1 MRPLLYELIRTSEQ
15 HPGGD
20 YAVRIAATTALN
32 QSTMRPTKTV
42 EINMRAP
49 VADSLNPCAAPLG
62 PGRSRTTWQ
71 RRLLVAVLIL
81 SAGIAV
87 VASPLSISTAVAQ
100 EDGAVAAPA
109 GTEAPQQ
116 EKTVLG
122 WLFESLGPLYIIIF
136 LILSFT
142 LVALFV
148 MNLLSARRD
157 TVCPDHLIE
166 SFEANLDQK
175 NYQEAYEI
183 AKADESFLGN
193 VLSTGL
199 AKLTSGYPQAIEAMQ
214 EVGEEESMKLEHRLS
229 YLALIGTI
237 SPMIG
242 LFGTVHG
249 MIDSFS
255 EIAIAGGSPD
265 PQALADGISKALVT
279 TLIGLAI
286 AIPAIAAYNIL
297 RNRVQRLVLEVG
309 IVSEN
314 LMSRF
319 ENVSGGATKT

>member
-1 MRPLLYELIRTSEQ
+1 MLVRQETATSHQLPDPEIFNTQSRIDNHVESNMRPIVADHSRHVPVLVDSPTGTSANRRRRFRQVWLVVLALLAGSTFVFSPVTTSVVVAQNEE
-15 HPGGD
+15 G
-20 YAVRIAATTALN
+20 AAPDKAPAAGTTAPK
-32 QSTMRPTKTV
+32 Q
-42 EINMRAP
+42 
-49 VADSLNPCAAPLG
+49 D
-62 PGRSRTTWQ
+62 
-71 RRLLVAVLIL
+71 
-81 SAGIAV
+81 
-87 VASPLSISTAVAQ
+87 
-100 EDGAVAAPA
+100 
-109 GTEAPQQ
+109 
-116 EKTVLG
+116 KTVLY
-122 WLFESLGPLYIIIF
+122 WLFESLGALYIIVF
-136 LILSFT
+136 LVLSFT

-148 MNLLSARRD
+148 MNLLSARRQ
-157 TVCPDHLIE
+157 TVCPDQLIAA
-166 SFEANLDQK
+166 FEANLDQK
-175 NYQEAYEI
+175 SYQEAYEL

-199 AKLTSGYPQAIEAMQ
+199 AKLTSGYPQAVEGMQ

-229 YLALIGTI
+229 YLGLIGTI

-249 MIDSFS
+249 MIESFS
-255 EIAIAGGSPD
+255 VIAIAGGQPD
-265 PQALADGISKALVT
+265 PQLLADGISKALVT

-319 ENVSGGATKT
+319 ENVSSGK